1 MPNYVT
7 KIRMRKGRI
16 VSYNPLDIEGLYIGE
31 TYHTTQDVYFMLKKI
46 EQEESE
52 EKIFLANSDKYL
64 IPVIALN
71 GKVYVRSY
79 PNTQFVDAI
88 LDLPRE

>member
-52 EKIFLANSDKYL
+52 EKN
-64 IPVIALN
+64 IPC
-71 GKVYVRSY
+71 
-79 PNTQFVDAI
+79 
-88 LDLPRE
+88 